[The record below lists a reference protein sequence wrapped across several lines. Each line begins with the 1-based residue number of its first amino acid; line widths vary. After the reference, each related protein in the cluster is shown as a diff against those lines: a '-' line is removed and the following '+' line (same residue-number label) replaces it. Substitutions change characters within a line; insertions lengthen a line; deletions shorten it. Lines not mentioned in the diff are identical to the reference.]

1 MLWVRTTFQ
10 LRGSLSALFRPIF
23 CGAISTVTIAF
34 KLADIKLE
42 SSEAYLLKLGKNLSW
57 DFEVIFI
64 FRKNE
69 ILNICRYLKSFYT
82 NKKINNVFLKFHHYL
97 LRMQKFVEIG

>member
-1 MLWVRTTFQ
+1 MIMIV
-10 LRGSLSALFRPIF
+10 
-23 CGAISTVTIAF
+23 F

-69 ILNICRYLKSFYT
+69 VLNICQYLKSFYT
-82 NKKINNVFLKFHHYL
+82 YKKINNIFLQFYHYL
-97 LRMQKFVEIG
+97 LRMQKIIEIS